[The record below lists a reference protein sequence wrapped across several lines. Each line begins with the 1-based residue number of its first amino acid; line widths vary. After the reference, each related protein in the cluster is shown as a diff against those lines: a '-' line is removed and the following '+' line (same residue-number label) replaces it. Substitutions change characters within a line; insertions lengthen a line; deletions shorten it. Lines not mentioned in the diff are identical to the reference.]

1 VSGAAHPT
9 LRALRLRELRA
20 FAAAR
25 FLAVMAR
32 TALHAAL
39 VWHVTELTRERG
51 PELWLGVL
59 GLVEFLPIL
68 PVALVGGT
76 LADSRDRRDVMQAGQ
91 LATALGAACLW
102 LGAGGGTHALLL
114 LFGVAFAI
122 RVAWG
127 FEFPASQSLLPT
139 LVPRELFQS
148 AVVVTATVRNAAAV
162 SGPVVAGFAIDAGG
176 VRAAYGIAALLLA
189 ASVMAL
195 LALPRAGA
203 AAGAPRLEWGAVRE
217 GIAFVRGRP
226 VLLAAM
232 GLDMVA
238 VIFAD
243 PTVLIA
249 IFAERI
255 LALGARGYGL
265 LYASMAIGT
274 FLMTLLLLFRKPLEA
289 PGRVLLL
296 AAAGFGAA
304 AIAFGLSGWFPVSM
318 AALVVAGMADQVSQ
332 VTRSTIV
339 QLSTPDALRGRV
351 SAVNMVF
358 ISTSNQ
364 FGASFSGFLAAA
376 TSAVF
381 AVVGGGV
388 ACLAATA
395 WVAAR
400 VPALRRYRPEAGPV

>member
-1 VSGAAHPT
+1 VSETAHPT
-9 LRALRLRELRA
+9 LRVLRRRELRA

-32 TALHAAL
+32 TSLHAAL
-39 VWHVTELTRERG
+39 VWHVTA
-51 PELWLGVL
+51 
-59 GLVEFLPIL
+59 VEFLPVV

-76 LADSRDRRDVMQAGQ
+76 LADTRDRRAVMQASQ
-91 LATALGAACLW
+91 AATALGAGCLW
-102 LGAGGGTHALLL
+102 LLAGDAPHVLPLLL
-114 LFGVAFAI
+114 AAAFAM

-127 FEFPASQSLLPT
+127 FEFPASQSLLPA

-148 AVVVTATVRNAAAV
+148 AVVVAATVRNAAAV
-162 SGPVVAGFAIDAGG
+162 SGPVVAGFAIDAFG
-176 VRAAYGIAALLLA
+176 VRAAYGIAAVLLA
-189 ASVMAL
+189 ASVAAL

-203 AAGAPRLEWGAVRE
+203 VAGATRIEWRAVRE
-217 GIAFVRGRP
+217 GIAFVRRKP
-226 VLLAAM
+226 ALLAAM

-238 VIFAD
+238 VVFAD

-249 IFAERI
+249 IFAERV
-255 LALGARGYGL
+255 LELGARGYGL

-274 FLMTLLLLFRKPLEA
+274 FLTTLFLLFRRPFEA
-289 PGRVLLL
+289 PGRVLLV
-296 AAAGFGAA
+296 AVAGFGAA
-304 AIAFGLSGWFPVSM
+304 AIVFGLSGWFPVSM
-318 AALVVAGMADQVSQ
+318 LALVAAGMADQVSQ

-400 VPALRRYRPEAGPV
+400 VPALRRYRPEEGSV

>member
-1 VSGAAHPT
+1 VSETAHPT
-9 LRALRLRELRA
+9 LRVLRRRELRA

-32 TALHAAL
+32 TSLHAAL
-39 VWHVTELTRERG
+39 VWHVTALTRDRG

-59 GLVEFLPIL
+59 GLVEFLPVV

-76 LADSRDRRDVMQAGQ
+76 LADTRDRRAVMQASQ
-91 LATALGAACLW
+91 AATALGAGCLW
-102 LGAGGGTHALLL
+102 LLAGDAPHVLPLLL
-114 LFGVAFAI
+114 AAAFAM

-127 FEFPASQSLLPT
+127 FEFPASQSLLPA

-148 AVVVTATVRNAAAV
+148 AVVVAATVRNAAAV
-162 SGPVVAGFAIDAGG
+162 SGPVVAGFAIDAFG
-176 VRAAYGIAALLLA
+176 VRAAYGIAAVLLA
-189 ASVMAL
+189 ASVAAL

-203 AAGAPRLEWGAVRE
+203 VAGATRIEWRAVRE
-217 GIAFVRGRP
+217 GIAFVRRKP
-226 VLLAAM
+226 ALLAAM

-238 VIFAD
+238 VVFAD

-249 IFAERI
+249 IFAERV
-255 LALGARGYGL
+255 LELGARGYGL

-274 FLMTLLLLFRKPLEA
+274 FLTTLFLLFRRPFEA
-289 PGRVLLL
+289 PGRVLLV
-296 AAAGFGAA
+296 AVAGFGAA
-304 AIAFGLSGWFPVSM
+304 AIVFGLSGWFPVSM
-318 AALVVAGMADQVSQ
+318 LALVAAGMADQVSQ

-400 VPALRRYRPEAGPV
+400 VPALRRYRPEEGSV

>member
-1 VSGAAHPT
+1 V
-9 LRALRLRELRA
+9 
-20 FAAAR
+20 
-25 FLAVMAR
+25 
-32 TALHAAL
+32 
-39 VWHVTELTRERG
+39 
-51 PELWLGVL
+51 
-59 GLVEFLPIL
+59 
-68 PVALVGGT
+68 
-76 LADSRDRRDVMQAGQ
+76 
-91 LATALGAACLW
+91 CLW
-102 LGAGGGTHALLL
+102 LAAGSDAHALPLL
-114 LFGVAFAI
+114 LAAAFGMRI
-122 RVAWG
+122 AWG
-127 FEFPASQSLLPT
+127 FEFPASQSLLPA

-148 AVVVTATVRNAAAV
+148 AVVVAATVRNAAAV

-176 VRAAYGIAALLLA
+176 VRAAYGIAAVLLA
-189 ASVMAL
+189 ASVLAL

-203 AAGAPRLEWGAVRE
+203 VAGATRLEWASVRE
-217 GIAFVRGRP
+217 GVAFVRRHP

-249 IFAERI
+249 IFAERV
-255 LALGARGYGL
+255 LELGARGYGL

-274 FLMTLLLLFRKPLEA
+274 FLMTVLLLFRRPFEA
-289 PGRVLLL
+289 PGAVLL
-296 AAAGFGAA
+296 AAVAAFGGAA
-304 AIAFGLSGWFPVSM
+304 IGFGLSGWFPLSM
-318 AALVVAGMADQVSQ
+318 AALVAAGMADQVSQ

-339 QLSTPDALRGRV
+339 QLTTPDVLRGRV

-376 TSAVF
+376 TGAVF

-400 VPALRRYRPEAGPV
+400 VPALRRYRPEESPV